1 MKMRNLLF
9 GLIFGLLAVVHST
22 PVDTVTQIPAKAE
35 DDVLREAV
43 TDGFLVGHPFTPSRT
58 TESPKRNTTVQASQ
72 QPSTDSKQDDM
83 IEGSG
88 NELESTT
95 SIFHKFASTT
105 PHVSHAQ
112 SSTSTVLLGNTGSSS
127 SHSSTIQSLQSTTTP
142 SPNEWPNE
150 AQPSVTPDHISHSQT
165 TDPAV
170 SSFGFL
176 STHSSESGSG
186 DGGMLGHHS
195 STTTSMTSSSS
206 TETSTASSSSTA
218 ASVTPETPVMFVGN
232 EGSGLGEG
240 LESGMDST
248 TVLTTTEMP
257 NTLILNEIAG
267 SGLGEEPVSPTTEKR
282 NISTVPEAPAV
293 IRVIQ
298 PQQQPIPTEPTNKG
312 HTTPGWIIILGF
324 IVGLAAL
331 IMLCVAIA
339 TRDKWNGPSKASQ
352 LVSKT
357 NSSNQQRGLEM
368 ETFLHKDQPRENGK
382 ASEYTVIPLDELPEK
397 CSSH

>member
-1 MKMRNLLF
+1 MGASQVSGMKMRNLLF

-35 DDVLREAV
+35 DDILREAV
-43 TDGFLVGHPFTPSRT
+43 TDGFLVEHPFTPSRT

-88 NELESTT
+88 TDFESMT

-112 SSTSTVLLGNTGSSS
+112 SSTSTVLPGNTDSSS
-127 SHSSTIQSLQSTTTP
+127 SHSSTTQSLQSTTTS
-142 SPNEWPNE
+142 SPNEGPNE
-150 AQPSVTPDHISHSQT
+150 AQPNVTPDHISHSQT

-170 SSFGFL
+170 SSFGFP

-186 DGGMLGHHS
+186 VGGMLGHHS

-206 TETSTASSSSTA
+206 TETSAASSSSTA
-218 ASVTPETPVMFVGN
+218 ASVTPKTPVMFAGN
-232 EGSGLGEG
+232 EGSGSGEG
-240 LESGMDST
+240 LGSGMYST
-248 TVLTTTEMP
+248 DK
-257 NTLILNEIAG
+257 
-267 SGLGEEPVSPTTEKR
+267 EPVSPATEER
-282 NISTVPEAPAV
+282 NISTVPEAPAI

-298 PQQQPIPTEPTNKG
+298 PQQQPSPTEPRNKG

>member
-1 MKMRNLLF
+1 MGASQVSGMKMRNLLF

-35 DDVLREAV
+35 DDILREAV
-43 TDGFLVGHPFTPSRT
+43 TDGFLVEHPFTPSRT

-88 NELESTT
+88 TDFESMT

-112 SSTSTVLLGNTGSSS
+112 SSTSTVLPGNTDSSS
-127 SHSSTIQSLQSTTTP
+127 SHSSTTQSLQSTTTS
-142 SPNEWPNE
+142 SPNEGPNE
-150 AQPSVTPDHISHSQT
+150 AQPNVTPDHISHSQT

-170 SSFGFL
+170 SSFGFP

-186 DGGMLGHHS
+186 VGGMLGHHS
-195 STTTSMTSSSS
+195 STTTR
-206 TETSTASSSSTA
+206 
-218 ASVTPETPVMFVGN
+218 N
-232 EGSGLGEG
+232 EGSGSGEG
-240 LESGMDST
+240 LGSGMYST
-248 TVLTTTEMP
+248 DK
-257 NTLILNEIAG
+257 
-267 SGLGEEPVSPTTEKR
+267 EPVSPATEER
-282 NISTVPEAPAV
+282 NISTVPEAPAI

-298 PQQQPIPTEPTNKG
+298 PQQQPSPTEPRNKG